1 MPNRGCNTQTSANT
15 TSRVLLRLQRQYSS
29 TQNPKSAPTTAL
41 LRQDKLQGQRR
52 PPQGVG
58 DPTRATGPDPGKTT
72 DTVQHRCVE
81 IVGEPHTTPDK
92 SVGP

>member
-1 MPNRGCNTQTSANT
+1 MQHADKCKYYIQSPPQTAATVLQYTKSKISTNHST
-15 TSRVLLRLQRQYSS
+15 TEAGQA
-29 TQNPKSAPTTAL
+29 TGAEEAPT
-41 LRQDKLQGQRR
+41 
-52 PPQGVG
+52 GVG